1 MKTIG
6 VSLTY
11 LATILVPDDQ
21 DDDSIDE
28 YIRDNAP
35 KYLPGELYANLN
47 DIEWDSLDFN

>member
-21 DDDSIDE
+21 DEDSIDE

-35 KYLPGELYANLN
+35 EYLPGSLNANLN
-47 DIEWDSLDFN
+47 DIEWDELRY